1 MIKNLNDTKQDALN
15 LISLV
20 KKYNIPAKFNLIP
33 FNPWNGCCFK
43 EPSTKNTI
51 NEFSKILMS
60 NNYSAPIRKSRGQ
73 DISAACGQLKNKNN

>member
-1 MIKNLNDTKQDALN
+1 MVT
-15 LISLV
+15 
-20 KKYNIPAKFNLIP
+20 
-33 FNPWNGCCFK
+33 WNGCSFK
-43 EPSTKNTI
+43 EPSTKKTI